1 MTRRFLTVSRAS
13 QTAMTRAELITS
25 IGEVLLH
32 LDNLRKDQLLDE
44 DSRVAVNRV
53 RSALAKQQMLLAIG
67 GFQENPAV
75 FTAAAK
81 RVEAI
86 SAELQRAMDHSGLG
100 NIPVNILERL
110 VLAVDSLISS
120 TLRL

>member
-1 MTRRFLTVSRAS
+1 
-13 QTAMTRAELITS
+13 MTRAELITS
-25 IGEVLLH
+25 IGEVLLN
-32 LDNLRKDQLLDE
+32 LDNLRKDQLLDG
-44 DSRVAVNRV
+44 DTRVAVNRV

-67 GFQENPAV
+67 GFQENPAA

-86 SAELQRAMDHSGLG
+86 SAELHRAMDHTGLG
-100 NIPVNILERL
+100 NIPVKTLERL

-120 TLRL
+120 TLQL